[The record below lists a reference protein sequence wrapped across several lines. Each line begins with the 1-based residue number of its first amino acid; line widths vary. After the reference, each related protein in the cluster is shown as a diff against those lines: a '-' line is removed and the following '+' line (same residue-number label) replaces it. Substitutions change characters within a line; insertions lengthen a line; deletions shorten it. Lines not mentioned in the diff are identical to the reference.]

1 MLSTYVLLGFCNN
14 NAGIVCI
21 AFKLTDLSG
30 VSCVHPFKSWVTSLI
45 YFFSEFPVANIKIF
59 FLQKT
64 ILLQASLKSYA
75 KSVPSLS
82 SHTNDVTGENTFVT
96 STFSDIGTGWLDET
110 DTTFIRLVQCLLC
123 WLKPLQ
129 VLNVRLLQLEQIYW
143 FCCDEFSWS
152 SVRNLTL
159 LEGPIWEILKV

>member
-1 MLSTYVLLGFCNN
+1 MYCFQANRSKWNVMCPSVQESSDFFDIFL
-14 NAGIVCI
+14 
-21 AFKLTDLSG
+21 
-30 VSCVHPFKSWVTSLI
+30 SWVS
-45 YFFSEFPVANIKIF
+45 SCNIKIL

-64 ILLQASLKSYA
+64 ILLQASLRSYA

-96 STFSDIGTGWLDET
+96 STLSNIVPGWLDEI

-129 VLNVRLLQLEQIYW
+129 VLNVRLLQLEQVYW
-143 FCCDEFSWS
+143 FCCEEFAWS

-159 LEGPIWEILKV
+159 LTGTIWEILKV